1 MEPPSRAI
9 SVILADDE
17 PHIVEYL
24 RMVLHLEGFDVT
36 GTATDADGVVQ
47 LADHLH
53 PDVALLDLRMPG
65 GGLEAARLIGSVSP
79 ATRIVVFSADAD
91 APEILPLLRAGID
104 GYVVKGAPPERLA
117 DAIRSAVSGGTYF
130 APAVSRA
137 AMDELTA
144 RLHVEEQDM
153 LRRNRVVDR
162 VRDVIAGARFQ
173 VVYQPI
179 VDLRTGAPRGV
190 EALTRFTATPL
201 RPPEAWFDEAEQAGL
216 RTSLELATA
225 CVALGALD
233 QLRPELDMTVNISP
247 ATALSGRLGEIL
259 LGLDLGRVVL
269 ELTEHAPVTDYPALT
284 AALAPWRQ
292 AGARIAVDDAG
303 GGYASFA
310 HILSLS
316 PEFIKLDI
324 SLVRNIHIDRQRQAL
339 TRAITGFASE
349 LGVTVVAEGIET
361 EAELDVVTGLG
372 TALAQGFH
380 LGRPRPL
387 EEQPGLLSDAAADL
401 HAAREAPSRMDLRDE
416 PATRTSERP
425 QIH

>member
-9 SVILADDE
+9 SVIVADDE

-24 RMVLHLEGFDVT
+24 RMVLHLEGFDVA

-47 LADHLH
+47 LADHMH

-79 ATRIVVFSADAD
+79 DTRIVVFSADAD

-117 DAIRSAVSGGTYF
+117 DAIRSAVAGGTYL
-130 APAVSRA
+130 APTVSRFA
-137 AMDELTA
+137 LDELTS
-144 RLHVEEQDM
+144 RLHVEEQDL
-153 LRRNRVVDR
+153 LRQNRVLDR
-162 VRDVIAGARFQ
+162 VRDVIASTRFQ

-179 VDLRTGAPRGV
+179 VDLRTGAPQGV

-201 RPPEAWFDEAEQAGL
+201 RPPDIWFDEAEQTGQ

-225 CVALGALD
+225 SAALRALD
-233 QLRPELDMTVNISP
+233 ELRPDLNLTVNISP
-247 ATALSGRLGEIL
+247 AAALSGRLGEIL
-259 LGLDLGRVVL
+259 LSVDLDRVVL
-269 ELTEHAPVTDYPALT
+269 ELTEHAPVSDYPALT
-284 AALAPWRQ
+284 AALAPWRE
-292 AGARIAVDDAG
+292 AGARVAVDDAG

-310 HILSLS
+310 HILNLS

-324 SLVRNIHIDRQRQAL
+324 SLVRNIHIDRRRQAL
-339 TRAITGFASE
+339 SRAITGFASE

-361 EAELDVVTGLG
+361 EAELDTVAGLG

-387 EEQPGLLSDAAADL
+387 GEQPGLLTDAAARSGSTREARQLLDL
-401 HAAREAPSRMDLRDE
+401 HDETATPSG
-416 PATRTSERP
+416 ERP
-425 QIH
+425 HIH